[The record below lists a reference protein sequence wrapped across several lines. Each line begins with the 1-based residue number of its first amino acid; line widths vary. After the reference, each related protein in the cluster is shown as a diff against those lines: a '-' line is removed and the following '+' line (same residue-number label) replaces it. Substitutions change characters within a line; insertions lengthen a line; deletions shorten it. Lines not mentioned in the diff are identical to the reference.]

1 MKNQYATDP
10 APKRVRIWG
19 RGQFTIP
26 AEIREKLNIGDGT
39 ILSVFQVGKAILAV
53 PETPQVI
60 ELARQVE
67 HKLAAG
73 ELGVEELLTELR
85 EGRHEYKTEE
95 D

>member
-1 MKNQYATDP
+1 MENQYVIHS
-10 APKRVRIWG
+10 APKKVRVWG

-26 AEIREKLNIGDGT
+26 AEIREKLNISDGT
-39 ILSVFQVGKAILAV
+39 MLSVFQVGKVLLAV

-60 ELARQVE
+60 ELAREVE

-73 ELGVEELLTELR
+73 ELGIEELLTELR
-85 EGRHEYKTEE
+85 EGRHAYKIEE

>member
-1 MKNQYATDP
+1 MDNQYIIYS
-10 APKRVRIWG
+10 APKKARVWG

-26 AEIREKLNIGDGT
+26 AEIREKLNISDGT
-39 ILSVFQVGKAILAV
+39 ILSVFRVGKAILAV

-60 ELARQVE
+60 ELAREVE

-73 ELGVEELLTELR
+73 ELGVETLLAELR
-85 EGRHEYKTEE
+85 EGRHAYEIEE